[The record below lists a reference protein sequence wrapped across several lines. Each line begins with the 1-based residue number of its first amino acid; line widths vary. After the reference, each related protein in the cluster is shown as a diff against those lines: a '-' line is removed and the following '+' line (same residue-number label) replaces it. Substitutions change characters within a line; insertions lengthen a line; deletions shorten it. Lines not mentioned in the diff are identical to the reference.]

1 MKRIVLLLSLF
12 TLLTPLTNAQPNSIG
27 KKEVMVI
34 WDLLGRDTITQ
45 PVYRSFYCRKWNEG
59 DTMVLS
65 VERIEPDCPLYH
77 PLYYF
82 VDDICVKQRVIY
94 LKEHTWPIGTI
105 SMTVDR
111 VAEYNLNDDF
121 PANYPSSYYQNSL
134 QPVMST
140 IANDNIPG
148 TKPQK

>member
-1 MKRIVLLLSLF
+1 MI
-12 TLLTPLTNAQPNSIG
+12 NAQPNSIG

-34 WDLLGRDTITQ
+34 WDLLGRDTISQ
-45 PVYRSFYCRKWNEG
+45 PVNRSIYCHKWTQG
-59 DTMVLS
+59 DTTVLS
-65 VERIEPDCPLYH
+65 VERIEPDHPPYH

-94 LKEHTWPIGTI
+94 LKDYKWLGGNT
-105 SMTVDR
+105 SMIVDR
-111 VAEYNLNDDF
+111 VVDYNLNDDF
-121 PANYPSSYYQNSL
+121 PTNYPSSYYQNSL